1 MNMKLSFFGDIL
13 EIQNGIKFLAPK
25 LKIELSDDGVAVSVK
40 KCERGL
46 RCVKTNTLCEIYYN
60 EKTDFYRAVALLVNA
75 IKKGIDIDV
84 KEEKQFET
92 SGAMIDVSRGIVYKK
107 EIVLDIIEYMAL
119 MGMNMFMLYTEDT
132 YKMEKYP
139 MFGYMRGGYTLQ
151 ELREIDDHAD
161 ALGIEVIPCIQTLGH
176 MERYLRW
183 PEADAVKDT
192 ENVLLAGADATYE
205 LIDEM
210 FKTMRSCFRSNRIH
224 IGMDEAFGVG
234 TGKYLDNNLPS
245 PTKDI
250 MAKHLE
256 RVCEMCEKYGYYPMI
271 WSDMFFRLSGCK
283 GEYDLNATIPE
294 SLKDELP
301 RDIEMIYWDY
311 IMEDEGVNDRIIK
324 KHFEMERPVG
334 FASAIWTFN
343 RFVTCYKKSYDS
355 SRHQLAACK
364 KNGLKTV
371 FTTIWNDRSAYS
383 SLYSILPALQA
394 FAELSYDVNVDEK
407 KIAENF
413 AVCTGFDFYDWQL
426 LFVDDFTDDERSA
439 YNPKEAYCIN
449 SSFQHFFND
458 ILIGL
463 LDKTLSGYDFK
474 SKYEEYAEKI
484 AKVDAGEMQYMFDR
498 YKTFYDIIRIKS
510 DLGIRLR
517 KAYSES
523 DREKLYSI
531 LAEMKTLKD
540 LHQKFNYQTNDL
552 WYRLCKPFG
561 NNALD
566 AELGMAKT
574 RVETAIYR
582 LESYLNGEIDS
593 LEELEEEIRY
603 YNGLKKPLI
612 EVNTPYVFS
621 KV

>member
-1 MNMKLSFFGDIL
+1 MSIKLKLVGDVSCVEKGL
-13 EIQNGIKFLAPK
+13 EFLLPK
-25 LKIELSDDGVAVSVK
+25 LKIELSNDGLTVSVK
-40 KCERGL
+40 RRGKGL
-46 RCVKTNTLCEIYYN
+46 RCVKTKALCEIYYN
-60 EKTDFYRAVALLVNA
+60 EKTDFYRAIALLVNA
-75 IKKGIDIDV
+75 IKKGKDIDI

-107 EIVLDIIEYMAL
+107 EVIIDIIEYMAL

-139 MFGYMRGGYTLQ
+139 MFGYMRGGYTAQ
-151 ELREIDDHAD
+151 ELREIDDRAD

-183 PEADAVKDT
+183 PEAVAVKDT
-192 ENVLLAGADATYE
+192 ADILLAGADATYE
-205 LIDEM
+205 FIEEM
-210 FKTMRSCFRSNRIH
+210 FKTMRGCFRSNRIH
-224 IGMDEAFGVG
+224 IGMDEAIGVG
-234 TGKYLDNNLPS
+234 TGKYLDNNPPAS
-245 PTKDI
+245 AKDI
-250 MAKHLE
+250 MSKHLE
-256 RVCEMCEKYGYYPMI
+256 RVCEMCERYDYHPMI
-271 WSDMFFRLSGCK
+271 WSDMFFRLSGCR
-283 GEYDLNATIPE
+283 GEYDLKATIPA

-301 RDIEMIYWDY
+301 RDLEMIYWDY
-311 IMEDEGVNDRIIK
+311 IMEDEEVNDKIIK

-371 FTTIWNDRSAYS
+371 FTTIWNDKSAYS
-383 SLYSILPALQA
+383 SLYSILPGLQA
-394 FAELSYDVNVDEK
+394 FAELSYDINADEK

-413 AVCTGFDFYDWQL
+413 DACAGFDFYDWKL
-426 LFVDDFTDDERSA
+426 LFIDDFTDEERRA
-439 YNPKEAYCIN
+439 HNPQEAYCVN
-449 SSFQHFFND
+449 ASFQHFFND
-458 ILIGL
+458 ILVGL

-498 YKTFYDIIRIKS
+498 YKTFYDIIKVKS
-510 DLGIRLR
+510 DLGLRLR
-517 KAYSES
+517 QAYSRGE
-523 DREKLYSI
+523 REELYAI
-531 LAEMKTLKD
+531 LSEMRMLSELYK
-540 LHQKFNYQTNDL
+540 KFKRQTNLL
-552 WYRLCKPFG
+552 WYKLCKPFG

-566 AELGMAKT
+566 AELGMAET

-582 LESYLNGEIDS
+582 LECYLNGEVDS
-593 LEELEEEIRY
+593 LEELEEEIKY
-603 YNGLKKPLI
+603 YNGYEKPLI